1 MNTAR
6 SLQFPLPLS
15 SIVEQLWIWGSAQG
29 YGRED
34 DAGLVRCFLPGRP
47 EAVKESAGKDQKS
60 APRQNGTSQ
69 EVSKVAFIGLG
80 AMGQGAAASLL
91 RGGYVVSGY
100 DVSAAAVEKFAS
112 QDKKAIASHNPA
124 EAIKGAE
131 VVFIMVQNAAQ
142 IDDVLFGSGKAIEEL
157 SDGAVI
163 VINSTV
169 PPSFIRDFEKRL
181 EALNKQISIV
191 DAPVSGGAGRAA
203 NGTLAVSTSIIFT
216 SGKSILTFTLDHSI
230 RARSCYFKNR
240 GPADEYGG
248 LNRKSPPRP
257 GWRRRCI
264 ISQAHQPA
272 TCWRSH
278 RRCS

>member
-34 DAGLVRCFLPGRP
+34 DAGLVRFFLPGRP
-47 EAVKESAGKDQKS
+47 EAVKESAGQDKKS
-60 APRQNGTSQ
+60 TLRQNGTLTD
-69 EVSKVAFIGLG
+69 VSRVAFIGLG

-100 DVSAAAVEKFAS
+100 DMSAAAVEKFAS
-112 QDKKAIASHNPA
+112 QDKKAVAANNPA
-124 EAIKGAE
+124 EAINEAE
-131 VVFIMVQNAAQ
+131 VVFLMVQNAAQ
-142 IDDVLFGSGKAIEEL
+142 VDDVLFGSGKAIKKL

-169 PPSFIRDFEKRL
+169 PPSFVRDLEKRL
-181 EALNKQISIV
+181 EALNKHISIV

-203 NGTLAVSTSIIFT
+203 NGTLAVSTFIIFT
-216 SGKSILTFTLDHSI
+216 SGKSILILRI
-230 RARSCYFKNR
+230 RSFYQDPIMLFQ
-240 GPADEYGG
+240 
-248 LNRKSPPRP
+248 KSRV
-257 GWRRRCI
+257 R
-264 ISQAHQPA
+264 
-272 TCWRSH
+272 
-278 RRCS
+278 